1 MTARDEFLAAAG
13 LREELFELVHNKAVL
28 RGLVKIH
35 PARRY
40 REIMQELTFA
50 ALAEQFIDIEMR
62 QPLFKGDELEKLLPD
77 VVLEK
82 LCNIF
87 VKANTGRDPE
97 KIKASQG
104 ERGAPQE
111 TPPQDLHGC
120 NLRNLSGLGIL
131 TRLKIAAHIVCCPN
145 GRTI

>member
-13 LREELFELVHNKAVL
+13 LREELFELTHNKAVL

-40 REIMQELTFA
+40 REIMQNLTFA
-50 ALAEQFIDIEMR
+50 ALAEQFIDIETQ

-82 LCNIF
+82 MCNLF
-87 VKANTGRDPE
+87 VKANTGKDPE
-97 KIKASQG
+97 QIKAG
-104 ERGAPQE
+104 EQRAPQE

-120 NLRNLSGLGIL
+120 SLRSLSGYGIL
-131 TRLKIAAHIVCCPN
+131 TRLRIAVRIVFWPSGKII
-145 GRTI
+145 